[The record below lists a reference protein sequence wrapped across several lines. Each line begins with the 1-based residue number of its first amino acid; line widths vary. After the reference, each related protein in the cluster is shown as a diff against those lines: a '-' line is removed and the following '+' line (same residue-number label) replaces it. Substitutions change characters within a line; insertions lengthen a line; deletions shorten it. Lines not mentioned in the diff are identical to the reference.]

1 MNLKQTV
8 FYSFARRIH
17 TLIFGTYSRYFEP
30 TKNKWSPEKRQRILQ
45 KLYEIN
51 MGHAFDIRHPV
62 LFTEKIQWYKEFY
75 RAEGLI
81 NVVDKYLFKEYVRS
95 KLGDGYTIPLYGAW
109 TDLKSFEDDYEK
121 LPETFIIK
129 STLQGEGLFV
139 KKINKK
145 TVDFSKLKKELSE
158 WLKLKNTYINSFC
171 HAYHEGV
178 PRILAEEY
186 MEQVDNQLYDYKF
199 HCFNGVPKFVLV
211 CEDRDKKRMKKTFL
225 DLDWNILPCYREE
238 ADVNPK
244 VEKPKHYEKMIEIA
258 EKLSAAFP
266 FVRVDF
272 FDTDENLYVAEMT
285 LYPGGG
291 FTHYHPESFDKE
303 LGDLFQLP
311 EGY

>member
-1 MNLKQTV
+1 
-8 FYSFARRIH
+8 
-17 TLIFGTYSRYFEP
+17 
-30 TKNKWSPEKRQRILQ
+30 
-45 KLYEIN
+45 
-51 MGHAFDIRHPV
+51 
-62 LFTEKIQWYKEFY
+62 
-75 RAEGLI
+75 
-81 NVVDKYLFKEYVRS
+81 
-95 KLGDGYTIPLYGAW
+95 
-109 TDLKSFEDDYEK
+109 
-121 LPETFIIK
+121 
-129 STLQGEGLFV
+129 
-139 KKINKK
+139 
-145 TVDFSKLKKELSE
+145 
-158 WLKLKNTYINSFC
+158 
-171 HAYHEGV
+171 
-178 PRILAEEY
+178 

-258 EKLSAAFP
+258 EKLSAGFP